1 MRIVNS
7 DDVFEQLIKKSG
19 MNMDMRNYSGKD
31 LERRDEIRGRA
42 KEINKTG

>member
-1 MRIVNS
+1 
-7 DDVFEQLIKKSG
+7 

-42 KEINKTG
+42 KQNYKIKNG